1 MHKFIIFIF
10 FTVVSLPDSSAQ
22 TTSSNIFTAVKE
34 NDIATV
40 RSLLSQGTDPNCYDE
55 DGDRLLML
63 AALYSSVDCMQLL
76 LEKGSDPNGKNI
88 LDETALIWSLH
99 DPAKIKLLIQH
110 GADVNAK
117 AKSGN
122 TAFLIAAVGH
132 ENLETLTLLMKSGA
146 DVLAL
151 NNRKENALIRA
162 ASFGDTATVS
172 FLINKGIDV
181 NARSSDTATALIN
194 AALNVNTPVVIQ
206 LLENG
211 ADPDVICFFGLTAL
225 AAAATYDDVESVTA
239 LLKKVKKINVQD
251 QLGFTPLIWAAYN
264 EHDNVAIIR
273 AIIDKGANINMKSND
288 GSTALSMALKKGN
301 TPTVALLQKAG
312 AK

>member
-1 MHKFIIFIF
+1 
-10 FTVVSLPDSSAQ
+10 
-22 TTSSNIFTAVKE
+22 
-34 NDIATV
+34 
-40 RSLLSQGTDPNCYDE
+40 
-55 DGDRLLML
+55 
-63 AALYSSVDCMQLL
+63 
-76 LEKGSDPNGKNI
+76 
-88 LDETALIWSLH
+88 
-99 DPAKIKLLIQH
+99 
-110 GADVNAK
+110 
-117 AKSGN
+117 
-122 TAFLIAAVGH
+122 
-132 ENLETLTLLMKSGA
+132 
-146 DVLAL
+146 
-151 NNRKENALIRA
+151 
-162 ASFGDTATVS
+162 
-172 FLINKGIDV
+172 V